1 MGKRSLV
8 LVPLLALA
16 FAAGCGG
23 GGGGGG
29 GATVDAASIVPAD
42 AQLFATIDTDQG
54 SDQLTSAQ
62 SVIDK
67 FPIKQKLEAELFQ
80 AATKNGINVLQI
92 VSTVGPVLDVAVL
105 KTGTT
110 TGVVGFAKPSD
121 EQAFVAQL
129 KKMVHTTVSGWTVFA
144 QTQALLDAVTSRTSS
159 LGDDATYKAAIGSIP
174 GTGDAIVRIY
184 APGSAL
190 KTATS
195 IAGSSGAG
203 GSLKAL
209 AQGSTPDWITGAL
222 TSAKGGSFKL
232 ELHVKQPSGVPTT
245 GASLAN
251 EIPSGVL
258 AALSISG
265 GSLKALPAGTEAQL
279 GSLTQSLGIDV
290 QALIGVLNGP
300 VILYVTQGTPIPE
313 VTLAAKPPDAAGASA
328 AIRGLVTKLV
338 LKNGGSIKKVTIG
351 GVELNSV
358 AVGPI
363 ILYWGTFNGELVVT
377 NNPSA
382 LGSLKNGPS
391 SKLTDD
397 STFKDAADAAGLQDG
412 DQGFLYV
419 DMKDTLPFV
428 EGIATLASQQLPPSV
443 ERNLAPLKT
452 LLAYADREGQVQSA
466 VLELQ
471 TN

>member
-16 FAAGCGG
+16 FAAGCGSSG
-23 GGGGGG
+23 GGGGGSS
-29 GATVDAASIVPAD
+29 ADAASIVPAD
-42 AQLFATIDTDQG
+42 AQVFATVDTDQG

-62 SVIDK
+62 TVLDK
-67 FPIKQKLEAELFQ
+67 FPIKQKLEAELTQ
-80 AATKNGINVLQI
+80 AATKNGLRFQQI

-121 EQAFVAQL
+121 EQAFVGQL
-129 KKMVHTTVSGWTVFA
+129 KNVVHTTVSGWTVFA
-144 QTQALLDAVTSRTSS
+144 QSQALLDAVTSRTSS
-159 LGDDATYKAAIGSIP
+159 LADDATYKAAIGSIP
-174 GTGDAIVRIY
+174 GTGDAIARLY
-184 APGSAL
+184 APGTAL

-195 IAGSSGAG
+195 IAGSSAAA

-209 AQGSTPDWITGAL
+209 AQGSTPDWITAAL

-232 ELHVKQPSGVPTT
+232 ELHVKQPSGAPTA
-245 GASLAN
+245 GASLADQ
-251 EIPSGVL
+251 IPSGVL

-265 GSLKALPAGTEAQL
+265 GSLKALPAGTETQL

-290 QALIGVLNGP
+290 QALIGILNGP
-300 VILYVTQGTPIPE
+300 VILYVKQGTPIPE
-313 VTLAAKPPDAAGASA
+313 VTIAAKPPDAAGASA

-358 AVGPI
+358 NVGPI
-363 ILYWGTFNGELVVT
+363 ALYWGTFNGELVVT
-377 NNPSA
+377 DNPSA
-382 LGSLKNGPS
+382 LSSLKNGPS

-397 STFKDAADAAGLQDG
+397 STFKNAADAAGLPDG
-412 DQGFLYV
+412 NQGFLYL
-419 DMKDTLPFV
+419 DLKDTLPMV

-443 ERNLAPLKT
+443 ETNLAPLKT